1 MKKILLLT
9 ATFASTLPIVAA
21 TFTADFNSGTVPAGS
36 SLTGTAAVTATGGYT
51 NSGVLRLT
59 EAVGGLVNDWLI
71 NDFSAGAAIN
81 AFNATFKVELG
92 PVAGAD
98 GFSLNWGT
106 NLTGIAGEEGEGTG
120 LSVCFDTFDNGG
132 AEAPAIDIKWQGNT

>member
-1 MKKILLLT
+1 MKTLLT
-9 ATFASTLPIVAA
+9 CGSILYFTLTLPVSAA

-36 SLTGTAAVTATGGYT
+36 TISGTAAANAAGGYT
-51 NSGVLRLT
+51 NSGGLRLT
-59 EAVGGLVNDWLI
+59 EAVGGQVGNWVV

-92 PVAGAD
+92 PVGGAD

-106 NLTGIAGEEGEGTG
+106 NATGSG
-120 LSVCFDTFDNGG
+120 
-132 AEAPAIDIKWQGNT
+132 